1 MESCSAVGTPDPE
14 YTVLGDDLTVKF
26 TARKGIDVLGPIV
39 PKDQPDTLGDTL
51 ENRILKL
58 LRDKPAVT
66 QTELS
71 KALGISE
78 ASIKRAM
85 KKLSASGRI
94 NREGGKRFGYWEIKD

>member
-1 MESCSAVGTPDPE
+1 MGTPDPE

-26 TARKGIDVLGPIV
+26 TARKGIDVPGPIV
-39 PKDQPDTLGDTL
+39 PKDQPDTLGDTLDDTL